1 MDLKIMGQSV
11 TSDKNTPVPV
21 LSIKVA
27 VTEGRFSTLYLQNNH
42 IHIAVH
48 TVI

>member
-11 TSDKNTPVPV
+11 TSDKNMPVPV

-27 VTEGRFSTLYLQNNH
+27 VTEGRFWTPYLQNDH
-42 IHIAVH
+42 IHVIVRTAV
-48 TVI
+48 